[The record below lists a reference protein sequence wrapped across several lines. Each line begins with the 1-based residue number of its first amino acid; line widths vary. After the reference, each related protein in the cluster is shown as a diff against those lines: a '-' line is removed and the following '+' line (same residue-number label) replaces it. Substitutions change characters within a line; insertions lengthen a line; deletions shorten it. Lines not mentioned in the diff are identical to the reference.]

1 MAAVDGSSGL
11 TVEQPMHDVHGSMP
25 LQPSASEAA
34 TVHGVVTK
42 VGFSQGLIV
51 AEDKAKIILGKG
63 RLFSE

>member
-1 MAAVDGSSGL
+1 MQTSDGYNVSVDITILYRVSD
-11 TVEQPMHDVHGSMP
+11 PYK
-25 LQPSASEAA
+25 
-34 TVHGVVTK
+34 VVTK

>member
-1 MAAVDGSSGL
+1 
-11 TVEQPMHDVHGSMP
+11 MHDVHGSMP